1 MGLASLMRVELG
13 KQDVELGW
21 RGIKLVWRGRWK
33 KAGEMCSKI
42 DPSGVEMV
50 SSFVS
55 ISADEGVEMG
65 FLTDFFSI
73 ACV

>member
-1 MGLASLMRVELG
+1 MS
-13 KQDVELGW
+13 
-21 RGIKLVWRGRWK
+21 
-33 KAGEMCSKI
+33 

-65 FLTDFFSI
+65 FLTDFFSKLVYI
-73 ACV
+73 LRQDAPVVNQSGLFAKKSQVRSMSNYKYNVQV